1 MATTVACEHANA
13 LRVKGG
19 GLGSRFSICGSR
31 SLFVLLIFF
40 FLTRTALSFAPG
52 HLWRVKHGALVLRAL
67 AGAAYDDGFITT
79 LSSELSLQ
87 PATVHAL
94 RHNRA
99 TELAIVSFSR
109 HELQEFFNIT
119 IFEALAISS
128 WSEIKRKEKEEAEQ
142 ARRKE
147 KEEADQARRKEKEE
161 AERAR
166 RKEKEEAEQARRKE
180 KEEEE
185 RARRKKE
192 EEAERARRKKEDEEE
207 QARRKQQKLD
217 EAKLVFI
224 FNEFSRKYEKY
235 RFQDQKSLQLFISNE
250 RIRGLAVVETVVES
264 RDSPIEVVIDWAQ
277 LVNGIYYS
285 VPDKIEDAVKVLM
298 EISAKDEMK

>member
-1 MATTVACEHANA
+1 MATTVASEHANA

-109 HELQEFFNIT
+109 HELQEFFNVPIC
-119 IFEALAISS
+119 EALAISS

-142 ARRKE
+142 VRRKE
-147 KEEADQARRKEKEE
+147 K
-161 AERAR
+161 
-166 RKEKEEAEQARRKE
+166 
-180 KEEEE
+180 
-185 RARRKKE
+185 
-192 EEAERARRKKEDEEE
+192 DEEE
-207 QARRKQQKLD
+207 QARRKQKLD
-217 EAKLVFI
+217 EAKLVFS
-224 FNEFSRKYEKY
+224 FNEISRKYEKY
-235 RFQDQKSLQLFISNE
+235 LFQDQKSLQLFISNE

-285 VPDKIEDAVKVLM
+285 VPDKIEDAVQVLM